1 MRAYSASDEEARRAR
16 DLLKDW
22 AGEGYITAEQFQQF
36 DKETICPL
44 RRTNIFLRL
53 AAFGFTL
60 LIIAA
65 ALGLFYVAFLERSTV
80 STTGVFVMLSALVC
94 YAAAELAVSQAKL
107 YRFGIEEAFAVCSV
121 VLLCVGIFIA
131 FDVYRGEPPLVR
143 PKLVAPLIGSICS
156 LWIWHRFGLPYAFLA
171 ALLFAAWQTGYWVST
186 RTEQHIA
193 VAAFFAIGQL
203 AVIAMAPRY
212 RHTYLHQ
219 RLSIAEALL
228 WLGIYLA
235 CNLEISASHRSWLD
249 WGGLHDEFPRP
260 FYWSTWALIWC
271 IPPVVL
277 LRGLRKK
284 DKAVFATGILIAL
297 LTLLS
302 NKSYLGG
309 QTNTWDPMILG
320 ALLIG
325 IALAVRQ
332 WLSTGPG
339 GVRYGFTAQRLS
351 GTDKSLVDAGVA
363 VSGLVS
369 PHIAAPA
376 PPSPSPEVP
385 FAGGDSG
392 GAGASS
398 DF

>member
-1 MRAYSASDEEARRAR
+1 MKAYSASDEEAIRAQA
-16 DLLKDW
+16 LLKDW
-22 AGEGYITAEQFQQF
+22 AGEGYITPAQREQMER
-36 DKETICPL
+36 ETICTL

-65 ALGLFYVAFLERSTV
+65 ALGLFYLAFLERSTAT
-80 STTGVFVMLSALVC
+80 TTGVFVMLFALAC

-131 FDVYRGEPPLVR
+131 FDVYKGGPLLVR

-156 LWIWHRFGLPYAFLA
+156 LWIWHRFGLPYALLG
-171 ALLFAAWQTGYWVST
+171 ALLSAAWQTGYWVST

-193 VAAFFAIGQL
+193 VAAFFAIAQL
-203 AVIAMAPRY
+203 SVIAMAPRY

-219 RLSIAEALL
+219 KVSIAEALL

-271 IPPVVL
+271 VPPVVI
-277 LRGLRKK
+277 LRGLRQK
-284 DKAVFATGILIAL
+284 DKAVFAVGILSAL
-297 LTLLS
+297 LTLLT
-302 NKSYLGG
+302 NKSYLGT
-309 QTNTWDPMILG
+309 QSNTWDPMILG

-325 IALAVRQ
+325 VALAVRQ
-332 WLSTGPG
+332 WVSTGPG

-351 GTDKSLVDAGVA
+351 GTDKSLLDAGIA

-369 PHIAAPA
+369 PHIQAPA
-376 PPSPSPEVP
+376 PPAPSPEVR
-385 FAGGDSG
+385 FGGGDSG